1 MINGISL
8 YKKLRSAHKHI
19 VNSLKGDSKFMGRM
33 KKVIEETTNTTN
45 TKRRRAFSPEAREQ
59 QLAALAYDLVE
70 EKLRNGTATSQET
83 TYFLKIGSRKEQLE
97 RRILEEQGDYL
108 KAKREAIESA
118 KRIEALYAD
127 AIKAVRSYQGGDEN
141 DDSML

>member
-1 MINGISL
+1 
-8 YKKLRSAHKHI
+8 
-19 VNSLKGDSKFMGRM
+19 MGRM
-33 KKVIEETTNTTN
+33 KKVVEETAVPS
-45 TKRRRAFSPEAREQ
+45 TKKHRRAISPESREQ

-97 RRILEEQGDYL
+97 RRILEEQGEYL

-118 KRIEALYAD
+118 KRIEALYAE
-127 AIKAVRSYQGGDEN
+127 AIKAVRSYQGGEDN
-141 DDSML
+141 GDPVL